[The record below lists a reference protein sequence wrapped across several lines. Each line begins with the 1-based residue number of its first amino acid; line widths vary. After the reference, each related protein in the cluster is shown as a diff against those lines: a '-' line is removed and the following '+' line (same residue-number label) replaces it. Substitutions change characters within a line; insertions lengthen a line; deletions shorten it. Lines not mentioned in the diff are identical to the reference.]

1 MKKLFVIGIGGS
13 TSKAN
18 IEVHDVQLVI
28 ADSIENT
35 YEILIEGWYGEHLH
49 LDEYKVLAGAQG
61 YRIQIEDHPQNTE
74 LNLFFVNMGGYLK
87 ETFGEQHEYG
97 FFVAETEKEAKE
109 KAQKELLK
117 NVTDTHVDGIFKVDS
132 KLKFAEGKS
141 AYIHLIRDGKTYS
154 LNPDWCGYKRLI

>member
-13 TSKAN
+13 ISKAN

-28 ADSIENT
+28 ADCIENT
-35 YEILIEGWYGEHLH
+35 YEVLKDGWYGEHLH
-49 LDEYKVLAGAQG
+49 LDEYKALVGVDG
-61 YRIQIEDHPQNTE
+61 YAIQIEDYPQNTE

-109 KAQKELLK
+109 KAKKELLN
-117 NVTDTHVDGIFKVDS
+117 NVNDSHVDGIFKVES
-132 KLKFAEGKS
+132 RLKFADGKIG
-141 AYIHLIRDGKTYS
+141 YIHFIPDGKVYS
-154 LNPDWCGYKRLI
+154 LNSDWSGYKKLI